1 MNEIS
6 RSDLADQQ
14 VAIAAAQPGSMLTV
28 IQAAATNPLVDVTK
42 MQALLEMQF
51 KLEERQAERSFNQAL
66 ARVTKGMPRIQK
78 NGLIDLGVDKQSNKA
93 RGAIPFARWE
103 DMDAIIRPRLEEEGF
118 TLSFNSAP
126 RQGDGGGAVVSGT
139 LLHECGH
146 SRTVSIPLPLDSGP
160 GRNNLQ
166 AMGSTLSYGKRYC
179 TEMLLNI
186 VREGADD
193 DGKSGGTR
201 YITEAQADE
210 VRALMKQAGRQEGA
224 FLDRLFSGDVR
235 SVEEIEAGAL
245 VVVKNTLDGII
256 TQQAK
261 KAQP

>member
-6 RSDLADQQ
+6 RIEPADQQ
-14 VAIAAAQPGSMLTV
+14 VAAAAAQPGSMLTV

-51 KLEERQAERSFNQAL
+51 KLEEREAERAFNQAL
-66 ARVTKGMPRIQK
+66 ARVTRGMPRVAK
-78 NGLIDLGVDKQSNKA
+78 NGTIELGGKGS
-93 RGAIPFARWE
+93 IPFARWE
-103 DMDAIIRPRLEEEGF
+103 DMDSIVRPRLEGEGF

-126 RQGDGGGAVVSGT
+126 RANEGGGAVISGT
-139 LLHECGH
+139 LLHADGH

-201 YITEAQADE
+201 YVTEDQALEIEGLITATKSDRIGFMRHFEIESVLELKVEHYTAAVNMLRQ
-210 VRALMKQAGRQEGA
+210 KQAKMA
-224 FLDRLFSGDVR
+224 K
-235 SVEEIEAGAL
+235 AG
-245 VVVKNTLDGII
+245 
-256 TQQAK
+256 
-261 KAQP
+261 QP